1 MEEKTEGSFW
11 EKSDQQLENGYHVKF
26 VTMRHNSPFHWHRA
40 MELLFILNGK
50 ATVTMEGKKYRLNP
64 LELMVMD
71 SAQVHDTVYA
81 MPQTMGVC
89 IHISKNYMR
98 RYLADIELMRFQC
111 SLGTLL
117 PSQKD
122 SYNRLCQ
129 LIKELTI
136 LYFRQTPSYQL
147 RSKAIVLQILAELVE
162 HFGTSISESLSVSGL
177 HKLTQME
184 QISHFVE
191 EHHQQKIT
199 LQDGAD
205 ELGLS
210 KDYFCRFFK
219 ENMGISFIQ
228 YVNQVRVNHIYQD
241 LLHTDNSIQEIMEEH
256 GFYNQKLF
264 YRMFKEIYDCTPVK
278 LRQSA
283 INNPYLA

>member
-1 MEEKTEGSFW
+1 MAEKTEGTFW

-50 ATVTMEGKKYRLNP
+50 ATVTMEGKKYRLKP
-64 LELMVMD
+64 LEFMVMD

-98 RYLADIELMRFQC
+98 RYLPDIELMRFRC
-111 SLGTLL
+111 SLNTLL
-117 PSQKD
+117 PSQTEAY
-122 SYNRLCQ
+122 SRLCQ
-129 LIKELTI
+129 LIKELTV

-147 RSKAIVLQILAELVE
+147 RSKAVVLQILAELVE
-162 HFGTSISESLSVSGL
+162 HFSSSVSESLSVSGL
-177 HKLTQME
+177 HKLTQLE
-184 QISHFVE
+184 QISQYVE
-191 EHHQQKIT
+191 EHHQEKIT

-205 ELGLS
+205 KLGLN

-219 ENMGISFIQ
+219 ENMGIPFIQ
-228 YVNQVRVNHIYQD
+228 YVNQVRINHIYQD
-241 LLHTDNSIQEIMEEH
+241 LIYTDGSIQEIMEQH

-264 YRMFKEIYDCTPVK
+264 YRMFREIYDCTPVK
-278 LRQSA
+278 LRQNA
-283 INNPYLA
+283 ADNPYV

>member
-1 MEEKTEGSFW
+1 MAEKTEGTFW

-50 ATVTMEGKKYRLNP
+50 ATVTMEGKKYRLKP
-64 LELMVMD
+64 LEFMVMD

-98 RYLADIELMRFQC
+98 RYLPDIELMRFQC
-111 SLGTLL
+111 SLDSIL
-117 PSQKD
+117 PPQKE
-122 SYNRLCQ
+122 SYTRLCE

-147 RSKAIVLQILAELVE
+147 RSKAVVLQILAELVE
-162 HFGTSISESLSVSGL
+162 HFGNSVSESLSVSGL
-177 HKLTQME
+177 HKLTQLE
-184 QISHFVE
+184 QISQFVE
-191 EHHQQKIT
+191 EHHQEKIT

-205 ELGLS
+205 ELGLN

-241 LLHTDNSIQEIMEEH
+241 LLHTDGSIQEIMEHH
-256 GFYNQKLF
+256 GFFNQKLF

-278 LRQSA
+278 LRQNA
-283 INNPYLA
+283 VDNPYV

>member
-177 HKLTQME
+177 HKLTQ
-184 QISHFVE
+184 
-191 EHHQQKIT
+191 
-199 LQDGAD
+199 
-205 ELGLS
+205 LGLS

>member
-1 MEEKTEGSFW
+1 MAEKTEGTFW

-50 ATVTMEGKKYRLNP
+50 ATVTMEGKKYRLKP
-64 LELMVMD
+64 LEFMVMD

-98 RYLADIELMRFQC
+98 RYLPDIELMRFRC
-111 SLGTLL
+111 SLNTLL
-117 PSQKD
+117 PSQTEAY
-122 SYNRLCQ
+122 SRLCQ
-129 LIKELTI
+129 LIKELTV

-147 RSKAIVLQILAELVE
+147 RSKAVVLQILADLVE
-162 HFGTSISESLSVSGL
+162 HFSSSVSESLSVSGL
-177 HKLTQME
+177 HKLTQLE
-184 QISHFVE
+184 QISQYVE
-191 EHHQQKIT
+191 EHHQEKIT

-205 ELGLS
+205 ELGLN

-228 YVNQVRVNHIYQD
+228 YVNQVRINHIYQD
-241 LLHTDNSIQEIMEEH
+241 LIYTDGSIQEIMERH

-278 LRQSA
+278 LRQNA
-283 INNPYLA
+283 ADNPYV

>member
-1 MEEKTEGSFW
+1 
-11 EKSDQQLENGYHVKF
+11 
-26 VTMRHNSPFHWHRA
+26 
-40 MELLFILNGK
+40 
-50 ATVTMEGKKYRLNP
+50 
-64 LELMVMD
+64 MD

-184 QISHFVE
+184 QISQFVE
-191 EHHQQKIT
+191 EHHQKKIT

-219 ENMGISFIQ
+219 ENMGIPFIQ

>member
-1 MEEKTEGSFW
+1 MAEKTEGTFW

-50 ATVTMEGKKYRLNP
+50 ATVTMEGKKYRLKP
-64 LELMVMD
+64 LEFMVMD

-98 RYLADIELMRFQC
+98 RYLPDIELMRFQC
-111 SLGTLL
+111 SLDSIL
-117 PSQKD
+117 PPQKE
-122 SYNRLCQ
+122 SYTRLCE

-147 RSKAIVLQILAELVE
+147 RSKAVVLQILAELVE
-162 HFGTSISESLSVSGL
+162 HFGNSVSESLSVSGL
-177 HKLTQME
+177 HKLTQLE
-184 QISHFVE
+184 QISQFVE
-191 EHHQQKIT
+191 EHHQEKIT

-205 ELGLS
+205 ELGLN

-241 LLHTDNSIQEIMEEH
+241 LLHTDGSIQEIMEYH
-256 GFYNQKLF
+256 GFFNQKLF

-278 LRQSA
+278 LRQNA
-283 INNPYLA
+283 VDNPYV

>member
-1 MEEKTEGSFW
+1 MAEKTEGTFW

-50 ATVTMEGKKYRLNP
+50 ATVTMEGKKYRLKP
-64 LELMVMD
+64 LEFMVMD

-98 RYLADIELMRFQC
+98 RYLPDIELMRFQC
-111 SLGTLL
+111 SLDSIL
-117 PSQKD
+117 PPQKE
-122 SYNRLCQ
+122 SYTRLCE

-147 RSKAIVLQILAELVE
+147 RSKAVVLQILAELVE
-162 HFGTSISESLSVSGL
+162 HFGNRVSESLSVSGL
-177 HKLTQME
+177 HKLTQLE
-184 QISHFVE
+184 QISQFVE
-191 EHHQQKIT
+191 EHHQEKIT

-205 ELGLS
+205 ELGLN

-241 LLHTDNSIQEIMEEH
+241 LLHTDGSIQEIMEHH
-256 GFYNQKLF
+256 GFFNQKLF

-278 LRQSA
+278 LRQNA
-283 INNPYLA
+283 VDNPYV